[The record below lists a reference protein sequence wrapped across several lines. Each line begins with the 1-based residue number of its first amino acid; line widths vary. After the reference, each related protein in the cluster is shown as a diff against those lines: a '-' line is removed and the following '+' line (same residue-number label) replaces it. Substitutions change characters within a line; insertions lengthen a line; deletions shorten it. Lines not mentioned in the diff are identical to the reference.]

1 MIPPAIEESF
11 RFVTVE
17 KDYAIAN
24 VGTLQ
29 IYEGKDT
36 GSDVVGTLGKGG
48 VCYVLN
54 DQDPSWYYVESGVVR
69 GFVRIPDLLTGA
81 EADAYVAEK
90 GETNLAVATASKE
103 PMENSAYTYTKTTV
117 RSTVDRKTVCSLY
130 HRRRKCP

>member
-1 MIPPAIEESF
+1 M
-11 RFVTVE
+11 
-17 KDYAIAN
+17 
-24 VGTLQ
+24 GTLQ

-69 GFVRIPDLLTGA
+69 GFVRIRIFLTGA

-90 GETNLAVATASKE
+90 GETNLAVATLPRSRWKTV
-103 PMENSAYTYTKTTV
+103 PTPIRKPPSAALW
-117 RSTVDRKTVCSLY
+117 SETVCSLY